1 MEEIQRKAFDDELN
15 KSHEEIGQTSPKKF
29 IPVPKQRKK
38 KENEKD
44 SNTDE
49 ASASAKSGNA
59 R

>member
-15 KSHEEIGQTSPKKF
+15 KSHEEIGQTSSKKF

-44 SNTDE
+44 SNTE
-49 ASASAKSGNA
+49 TSASTKSGNA

>member
-15 KSHEEIGQTSPKKF
+15 KSHEEIGQTSSKKF
-29 IPVPKQRKK
+29 IPVPKQHKK

-44 SNTDE
+44 SNTE
-49 ASASAKSGNA
+49 TSASTKSGNA